1 MRRTFG
7 IASGPGNVNS
17 LIGIGT
23 LAKRMMISLNSD
35 EYAIPNPQEIIDLYD
50 EQIKLHGLEYSE
62 KEEGED

>member
-1 MRRTFG
+1 MNLPAPILPIKIAKGSIMRRTFG

-35 EYAIPNPQEIIDLYD
+35 EYAIPNP
-50 EQIKLHGLEYSE
+50 
-62 KEEGED
+62 